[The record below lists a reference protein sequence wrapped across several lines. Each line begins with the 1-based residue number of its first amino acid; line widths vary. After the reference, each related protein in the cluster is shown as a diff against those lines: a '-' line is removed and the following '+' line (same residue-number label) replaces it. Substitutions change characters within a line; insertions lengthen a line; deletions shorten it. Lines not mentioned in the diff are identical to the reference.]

1 VLVPLSGTTSGT
13 PFERMEV
20 CHAPSDP
27 AVAYVAAVFRNTGA
41 LWRRSA
47 ADGAFTTQTA
57 PALKPT
63 SDIAQA
69 WYDFCLAV
77 APADPDLVYWGLVE
91 LYRGKRTAAGWRWE
105 NIASRKSGDSIHPDQ
120 HHLAFDPADPSVL
133 YACNDGG
140 LFRSPDGGTNWTS
153 LNPGLGI
160 TEFEFLAHMES
171 QDDWLIGGTQDNGTL
186 GNATLGTWNQ
196 IALGDGGDC
205 GADEAQNLCYHS
217 YYGMWIERA
226 DASGPRAF
234 DWVELPLSVSEDY
247 DALFYPPMDVRGKV
261 VSKAGVTVFVSDTNG
276 DRWDEVDFGGGGKRA
291 SALSIVTAD
300 TIIVGTEDG
309 QLFRIVRGAGGW
321 AQATVVPLASPR
333 PGYVSDIVVPGAPT
347 GVLWASCSAFGA
359 GHVFRSTDGG
369 RSWSDRTG
377 NLPDIPVNA
386 IVVDPA
392 DAACLFAATDHGVYR
407 TQNSGGKW
415 TDFSNGLP
423 NVGGGD
429 LILHERRR
437 LLRAGTRNRG
447 AWEVGI

>member
-1 VLVPLSGTTSGT
+1 MPRALRPRRRVRGGGIQEQGRAL
-13 PFERMEV
+13 
-20 CHAPSDP
+20 
-27 AVAYVAAVFRNTGA
+27 AAAG
-41 LWRRSA
+41 
-47 ADGAFTTQTA
+47 GAFTTQTA

-91 LYRGKRTAAGWRWE
+91 PYRGKRTAAGWRWE

-133 YACNDGG
+133 YARNDGG

-171 QDDWLIGGTQDNGTL
+171 QDDWLLGGTQDNGTL

-217 YYGMWIERA
+217 NYGMWIERA

-247 DALFYPPMDVRGKV
+247 DALFYR
-261 VSKAGVTVFVSDTNG
+261 
-276 DRWDEVDFGGGGKRA
+276 RWTCGER
-291 SALSIVTAD
+291 S
-300 TIIVGTEDG
+300 
-309 QLFRIVRGAGGW
+309 FR
-321 AQATVVPLASPR
+321 R
-333 PGYVSDIVVPGAPT
+333 PA
-347 GVLWASCSAFGA
+347 
-359 GHVFRSTDGG
+359 
-369 RSWSDRTG
+369 
-377 NLPDIPVNA
+377 
-386 IVVDPA
+386 
-392 DAACLFAATDHGVYR
+392 
-407 TQNSGGKW
+407 
-415 TDFSNGLP
+415 
-423 NVGGGD
+423 
-429 LILHERRR
+429 
-437 LLRAGTRNRG
+437 
-447 AWEVGI
+447 